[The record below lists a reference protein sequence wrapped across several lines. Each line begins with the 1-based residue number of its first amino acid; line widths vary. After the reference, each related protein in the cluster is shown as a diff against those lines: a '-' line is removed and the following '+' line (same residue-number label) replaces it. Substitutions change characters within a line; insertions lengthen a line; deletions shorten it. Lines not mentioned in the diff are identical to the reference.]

1 MLEGMSSDQKGKYGL
16 QNAEKYFYLNQV
28 CCFTGFGFWQ
38 KDWKFSSVQIPNSI
52 LILSLHGQFP
62 ASLVN
67 KYLFDPDLMF
77 KIENILDIFI
87 LKS

>member
-1 MLEGMSSDQKGKYGL
+1 M
-16 QNAEKYFYLNQV
+16 
-28 CCFTGFGFWQ
+28 
-38 KDWKFSSVQIPNSI
+38 QIPNSI
-52 LILSLHGQFP
+52 LILSLRGQFP

-67 KYLFDPDLMF
+67 KCLFNPDLMF

>member
-1 MLEGMSSDQKGKYGL
+1 M
-16 QNAEKYFYLNQV
+16 
-28 CCFTGFGFWQ
+28 
-38 KDWKFSSVQIPNSI
+38 QIPNSI